1 MKNHGTLA
9 ATVAALTVLA
19 ACSSDASDD
28 SSSGTADAKNA
39 RADSSAVPTAGAP
52 QEIELPGASVFPEGV
67 AFDAASSSVF
77 VGSTD
82 DGTVFRAGLDDQ
94 VAEVFL
100 PPGEDG
106 RSAVTGLA
114 VRDGLLF
121 VAGRDTG
128 RIFAY
133 DAATAAL
140 VAVHDAA
147 GGERSLI
154 NDIALSDDFAYV
166 TDSFRPVL
174 YRLAIDGE
182 TVGEPDAW
190 IDLTDTDVPFDADG
204 FNLNGIAITDTGDA
218 LYTVHY
224 GTGDLFRIDTG
235 TAAVELVDLDEEQLT
250 GGDGLEIEGSTITA
264 IANGDLVTIE
274 LDDTGLTARTS
285 SREPLDG
292 LLFPTTLALT
302 DDAYIVVNSQ
312 LNMTGSDN
320 QPVIPFTLSVLER

>member
-1 MKNHGTLA
+1 MKNLRPLIATITALSLVGTCA
-9 ATVAALTVLA
+9 SDV
-19 ACSSDASDD
+19 SDASSPDSTDAEIARTDD
-28 SSSGTADAKNA
+28 SST
-39 RADSSAVPTAGAP
+39 PTDGAP

-67 AFDAASSSVF
+67 AFDDSTGSVF

-106 RSAVTGLA
+106 RTAVTGLA

-128 RIFAY
+128 RVFAY
-133 DAATAAL
+133 DVDTAGL
-140 VAVHDAA
+140 VAAHDAA

-154 NDIALSDDFAYV
+154 NDIALSGNFAYV

-174 YRLAIDGE
+174 FRLSVHGDR
-182 TVGEPDAW
+182 VGEPEAW
-190 IDLTDTDVPFDADG
+190 IDLTETSVPFDADG
-204 FNLNGIAITDTGDA
+204 FNLNGIAITDAGDA

-224 GTGDLFRIDTG
+224 GTGELFRIDTE
-235 TAAVELVDLDEEQLT
+235 TAVVELVDLGEERLT
-250 GGDGLEIEGSTITA
+250 GGDGLEIERSTVIA
-264 IANGDLVTIE
+264 IADGDLVTIE
-274 LDDTGLTARTS
+274 LDDSGLTATTS

-292 LLFPTTLALT
+292 LLFPTTVALT
-302 DDAYIVVNSQ
+302 DDSYIIVNSQ

-320 QPVIPFTLSVLER
+320 QPITPFTVSVLDR